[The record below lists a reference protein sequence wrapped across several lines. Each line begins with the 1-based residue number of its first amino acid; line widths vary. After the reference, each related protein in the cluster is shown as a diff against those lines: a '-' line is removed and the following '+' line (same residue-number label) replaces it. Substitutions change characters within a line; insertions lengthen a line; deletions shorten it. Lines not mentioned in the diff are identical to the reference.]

1 MVLWLW
7 EYFVE
12 SVVVL
17 ASGHIEPVVMLAN
30 GHVESVVVVAN
41 RHVESGKFEV
51 VDQEEEEEVVVVV
64 VMENMMVEVLEVE
77 QQVELQVE
85 EVQYFELD

>member
-1 MVLWLW
+1 MVLWPW
-7 EYFVE
+7 EDFVE

-17 ASGHIEPVVMLAN
+17 TNGHIEPVVVLAN

-51 VDQEEEEEVVVVV
+51 VD
-64 VMENMMVEVLEVE
+64 
-77 QQVELQVE
+77 
-85 EVQYFELD
+85 